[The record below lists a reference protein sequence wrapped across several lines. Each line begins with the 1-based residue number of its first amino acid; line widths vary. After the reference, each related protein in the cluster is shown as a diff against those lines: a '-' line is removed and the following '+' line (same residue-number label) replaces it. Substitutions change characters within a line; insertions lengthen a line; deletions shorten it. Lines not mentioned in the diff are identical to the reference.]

1 LTASQAA
8 ASLQDRANV
17 IGDWHGD
24 GTRGNWFQ
32 RAAFVNNAAGTF
44 GNAGRNTV
52 LQPGTWNIDTAV
64 SRRVKVREGHSVE
77 IRAEAFNVLNH
88 PNFGAA
94 TTSISSGNFGKILTS
109 SAPRICEF
117 ALKYVF

>member
-1 LTASQAA
+1 
-8 ASLQDRANV
+8 
-17 IGDWHGD
+17 
-24 GTRGNWFQ
+24 
-32 RAAFVNNAAGTF
+32 
-44 GNAGRNTV
+44 
-52 LQPGTWNIDTAV
+52 V
-64 SRRVKVREGHSVE
+64 SRRVKVREGQSVE